1 MALRAERL
9 AACLEGADDLH
20 EGLVYLLYVAGA
32 DVALETDVVGNAVDG
47 ISALRDDIVDADM
60 VLVAEGLAQRVDR
73 VDAGDR
79 GIKRVDAEMRSRR
92 RVGLLALVA
101 QHEDAE
107 AVAAVGDG
115 EAAPVRVVAR
125 VDHHAHIYVV
135 EHAEADE
142 LLLAAVVD
150 QLAALAHLGA
160 ASDLYELLSGQPEE
174 GYGARKLLH
183 QPGLGESRG
192 HRVDGGNLEVV
203 TAGVRRAGILHRE
216 RMLAADYA
224 VELADDGDLR
234 PLRAARHVGA
244 EPRAREAARN
254 VEAEPLERRREL
266 VRGARLKKSELRVRR
281 DIVRESLRLILNG
294 IHRFAKQLL
303 EFVLVHVHYPSQNVI
318 AQYRSIIQ

>member
-1 MALRAERL
+1 MPATAAEGVERVVAEVRGSRGVGLFAL
-9 AACLEGADDLH
+9 
-20 EGLVYLLYVAGA
+20 
-32 DVALETDVVGNAVDG
+32 VALH
-47 ISALRDDIVDADM
+47 
-60 VLVAEGLAQRVDR
+60 
-73 VDAGDR
+73 
-79 GIKRVDAEMRSRR
+79 VDAES
-92 RVGLLALVA
+92 
-101 QHEDAE
+101 
-107 AVAAVGDG
+107 VAAVGDC
-115 EAAPVRVVAR
+115 EARPVRVVAR

-135 EHAEADE
+135 EHAEAHE

-160 ASDLYELLSGQPEE
+160 ASDLDELLRGQPEE
-174 GYGARKLLH
+174 GDGARELLH

-203 TAGVRRAGILHRE
+203 SAGVRRAGILHRE

-224 VELADDGDLR
+224 VELAYDGDLR
-234 PLRAARHVGA
+234 PIRAARNVGA
-244 EPRAREAARN
+244 EPRARKAARN

-281 DIVRESLRLILNG
+281 DVVRESLRLILNG